1 MHKCALRF
9 EDHRARDPCADRPCQ
24 KRRKAGFSRL
34 LSLFVSIWGFDVGSV
49 MHVPMTFLKELLNLL
64 LVLHVFVVAVYM
76 HSLSLAPWLSNFVF
90 HQFQH
95 LLCLHS
101 PIARNAAS
109 ESASRR
115 LLRLLFVVAERGYL
129 DLG

>member
-1 MHKCALRF
+1 MWNLGSKIT
-9 EDHRARDPCADRPCQ
+9 EPEIPARKDLV
-24 KRRKAGFSRL
+24 RKGERQGSQGSSR
-34 LSLFVSIWGFDVGSV
+34 SFVSIWGFDVGSV